1 MKGKGNH
8 NISKTRK
15 SRFNK
20 SHHTTSNKIY
30 LPYQF
35 PSFLLI
41 LFTFRSI
48 HQLDVSTTCYDFLI
62 SFPCLIKS
70 PPLYIS
76 PSHTHTLSL
85 FLSFSLSLPFSSL
98 SLSFLSFS
106 LTPSPSISTSQSLP
120 LHLVSHCLSFSISIS
135 VLTNCS

>member
-85 FLSFSLSLPFSSL
+85 FLSFSL
-98 SLSFLSFS
+98 
-106 LTPSPSISTSQSLP
+106 TPSPSISTSQSLP

>member
-1 MKGKGNH
+1 MKGRRNH

-15 SRFNK
+15 SRFNN

-30 LPYQF
+30 LPYHF

-76 PSHTHTLSL
+76 PSHTH
-85 FLSFSLSLPFSSL
+85 SL
-98 SLSFLSFS
+98 SLSFLFSNSSFLLPLSFFPFLFSYSFS
-106 LTPSPSISTSQSLP
+106 LNLYLSISSSPSRLTLSIFLYLYISLD
-120 LHLVSHCLSFSISIS
+120 
-135 VLTNCS
+135 